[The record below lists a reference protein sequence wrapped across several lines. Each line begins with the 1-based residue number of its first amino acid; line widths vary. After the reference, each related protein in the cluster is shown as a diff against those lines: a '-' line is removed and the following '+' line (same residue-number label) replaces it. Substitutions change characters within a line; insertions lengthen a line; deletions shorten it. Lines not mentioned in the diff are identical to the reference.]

1 MYHIIRHGMDHY
13 FWNGAPTHYDLSIN
27 TNVPNANTWYSN
39 EVQATETTTGH
50 GEAWLNGTSIG
61 AVNGDLSVTQGYAR
75 LFLYDEAV
83 GTAYYDD
90 VEVSN
95 SFI

>member
-1 MYHIIRHGMDHY
+1 MG
-13 FWNGAPTHYDLSIN
+13 NSVLQS
-27 TNVPNANTWYSN
+27 
-39 EVQATETTTGH
+39 
-50 GEAWLNGTSIG
+50 GTSIG
-61 AVNGDLSVTQGYAR
+61 AVNNDLSVTQGYAR